1 MEDLKFKTA
10 EQVMA
15 PFAHRYNPECE
26 TDFESNYNK
35 GFAMN
40 INGYRISVQFGPGNY
55 ISDMNIRR
63 QMKHRDTMNYNIFGT
78 DDAEVMIWGRDDEP
92 LFNLVPFDHDT
103 DEYDQEMFDAQGG
116 HIDQVFGYCSSD
128 CVARMIGCL
137 ASFSDDDPRRAIVQ
151 IYKGFTSKLDK

>member
-10 EQVMA
+10 EQVMTYTY
-15 PFAHRYNPECE
+15 HHDRE
-26 TDFESNYNK
+26 TDFECNRNK
-35 GFAMN
+35 GFSMN

-55 ISDMNIRR
+55 ISDMDIRR
-63 QMKHRDTMNYNIFGT
+63 RMDDYAPLDYKHFGT
-78 DDAEVMIWGRDDEP
+78 DDAEVMIWGRDGAP
-92 LFNLVPFDHDT
+92 LFNIVPFNHDT
-103 DEYDQEMFDAQGG
+103 NEYDQEMFDAQGG
-116 HIDQVFGYCSSD
+116 HIDQVFGFCNSD

>member
-10 EQVMA
+10 EQVMTYR
-15 PFAHRYNPECE
+15 FTNNE
-26 TDFESNYNK
+26 TDFESYLNK

-40 INGYRISVQFGPGNY
+40 INGYRISVQYGPGNY

-63 QMKHRDTMNYNIFGT
+63 QMDRNDTMNYKVFGT

-92 LFNLVPFDHDT
+92 LFNLITYHLDEDEWEHD
-103 DEYDQEMFDAQGG
+103 EMYTAQGG
-116 HIDQVFGYCSSD
+116 HCDQVFALCSSD

-137 ASFSDDDPRRAIVQ
+137 ASCGDEDPRRAIVQ
-151 IYKGFTSKLDK
+151 IYNASFDNK

>member
-15 PFAHRYNPECE
+15 YTYTDRE
-26 TDFESNYNK
+26 TDFESNHNK

-40 INGYRISVQFGPGNY
+40 INGYRISVQWGPGNY
-55 ISDMNIRR
+55 ISDMDIRR
-63 QMKHRDTMNYNIFGT
+63 QLSYGDAMNYKIFGT
-78 DDAEVMIWGRDDEP
+78 DDAEVMIWGRDGAP
-92 LFNLVPFDHDT
+92 LFNVVPFDHDT
-103 DEYDQEMFDAQGG
+103 NEYDQELFDAQGG
-116 HIDQVFGYCSSD
+116 HIDQVFGYCNSD

-137 ASFSDDDPRRAIVQ
+137 VSFSDDDPRRAIVQ